1 MRWRF
6 GWAILIGALAAVAPM
21 VSAHAQPEG
30 PAPFHVAH
38 LRGVVV
44 DEKGKAVPGVDV
56 TLVRNEKILY
66 TTKTDKAGRFNFDHI
81 SGAYWLRM
89 KPAGYSTV
97 NREVIV
103 GVEAL
108 MYLRK
113 TAMYVILGPG
123 ACTDDCATVLTDR
136 DKFEKAIR
144 RNSAATH

>member
-1 MRWRF
+1 MIAAAALSIC
-6 GWAILIGALAAVAPM
+6 AI
-21 VSAHAQPEG
+21 AHAQPEG
-30 PAPFHVAH
+30 PPPFHVAH

-44 DEKGKAVPGVDV
+44 NETGKPVVGTEV
-56 TLVRNEKILY
+56 TLVRNEKVLY
-66 TTKTDKAGRFNFDHI
+66 TTKTDKAGKFNFDHI

-136 DKFEKAIR
+136 SKFDQTIR
-144 RNSAATH
+144 RNTGHSY